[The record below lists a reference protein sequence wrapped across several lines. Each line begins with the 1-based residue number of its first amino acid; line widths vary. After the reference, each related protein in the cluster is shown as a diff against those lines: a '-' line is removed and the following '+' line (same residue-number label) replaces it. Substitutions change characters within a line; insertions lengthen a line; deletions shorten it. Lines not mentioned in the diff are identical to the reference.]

1 MTTVLQTLK
10 SLNGY
15 PIPTATYEAIAVY
28 RGLALDSEATQDT
41 MASNSYQLAV
51 ADILTWLS
59 FAPDVSQGGISY
71 SLSSDERTMLRS
83 KAGAIMSSLGVE
95 SKLSTTYGY
104 KGASL

>member
-15 PIPTATYEAIAVY
+15 PIPTATYEAIAVH

-71 SLSSDERTMLRS
+71 FSSDERTMLRS